1 MNDLFDAIYESP
13 PVSQNN
19 FFQQG
24 TRFQPVF
31 YVFELFHVLIKHAT
45 SSLVWSTFAWNP
57 FDPALAQ
64 LVSIRSISKLSR
76 LHYFQTK
83 T

>member
-13 PVSQNN
+13 LVSQNN

-31 YVFELFHVLIKHAT
+31 YVFELFHVLIKHGTT
-45 SSLVWSTFAWNP
+45 SLFDRPLLNTHLIQRHSLILTIFN
-57 FDPALAQ
+57 
-64 LVSIRSISKLSR
+64 IRSTMLAW
-76 LHYFQTK
+76 
-83 T
+83 